1 MTTIYAKCPREK
13 QIKELEV
20 TTDKPKVALQ
30 KYITANSY
38 VEAAKQ
44 IEATGSGYT
53 YTMSNGH
60 KVMAY

>member
-1 MTTIYAKCPREK
+1 MTTIYIQHPGEKHIREV
-13 QIKELEV
+13 QE

-38 VEAAKQ
+38 AEAAKQ

-53 YTMSNGH
+53 YKMENGYTLL
-60 KVMAY
+60 AY